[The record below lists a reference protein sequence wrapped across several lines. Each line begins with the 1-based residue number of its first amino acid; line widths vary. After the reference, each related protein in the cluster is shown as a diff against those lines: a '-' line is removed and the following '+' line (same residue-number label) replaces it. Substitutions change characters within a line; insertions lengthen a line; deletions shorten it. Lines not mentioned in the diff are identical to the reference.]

1 MGVPA
6 IDPPGLRKSVGI
18 DSKPDWWINKERGAK
33 KLTAHNNQLC
43 KSRAS

>member
-6 IDPPGLRKSVGI
+6 IGPPVLGKSIGI
-18 DSKPDWWINKERGAK
+18 YCKPVWWINKEGGAK